1 MKRGSKKQI
10 ELENKKIQNT
20 IAKCPCLQCIIRPNC
35 TKLQYYSRGAWR
47 KRGRQFFLLANTRD
61 VCNQTISWRDKELE
75 KLSPARLFNQAV
87 RKLIRMKIVIKG

>member
-1 MKRGSKKQI
+1 MKRRRKKQI

-35 TKLQYYSRGAWR
+35 TKLHYYSLGAWR
-47 KRGRQFFLLANTRD
+47 KKGPQFTLFANTRN
-61 VCNQTISWRDKELE
+61 VCNETISWRDKELG

-87 RKLIRMKIVIKG
+87 RQLRRMRIVTKG